1 MIDCACVWDRLRWDS
16 GDDLWWN
23 FELGFGFLALDLW
36 LCPTIGRLP
45 GQDHLC
51 PTKSGSSLSYQARLL
66 IHCPSMETVST
77 DMNYNFKHL
86 GSSHLQRKECRTKL
100 DSVVKP
106 NLKAHEQNMR
116 HDSFY
121 NVQWSPILRCFLSVV
136 VRTHWQAHQVVPGPQ
151 DPWPTRW
158 EFSLCWIET

>member
-1 MIDCACVWDRLRWDS
+1 MMTCDGILNSVSVSSPWIC
-16 GDDLWWN
+16 
-23 FELGFGFLALDLW
+23 GFV
-36 LCPTIGRLP
+36 LP
-45 GQDHLC
+45 LVGYQARITFVLPSQDHLC
-51 PTKSGSSLSYQARLL
+51 PIKPGSLLSYQVRLL

-86 GSSHLQRKECRTKL
+86 GSSHLQRKECRAKL

-121 NVQWSPILRCFLSVV
+121 NVQWIYPEHSLPCSVV
-136 VRTHWQAHQVVPGPQ
+136 FF
-151 DPWPTRW
+151 RW
-158 EFSLCWIET
+158 